1 MAPTT
6 TKPADTIDKR
16 RPHIILQTLTP
27 LVSNTPTNTV
37 TVRFTMS
44 TPSLK
49 SDPPRSSFSDSS
61 SARLSFQSSVSAQ
74 TREPVGDGKSS
85 PALSAVGTG
94 VLARAELETAKDEL
108 RAEMKVHADRLE
120 AKIDTRI
127 QDLEVKM
134 DAKIDHLR
142 ETILP
147 QQIIH
152 IDARI
157 DDLEKH
163 MQDNFQRVDARAD
176 NMEKYMQ
183 ENFQAMQNRMQQMQD
198 SIDLILRVL
207 SERQPADPRMQLPAI
222 HVQHS
227 PDAPTGVAHSP
238 ISPDSA
244 SDASLRGAAGPSS
257 PQALAG
263 DDGISLS
270 PSDHREITG
279 IFRNIRRVASRGS
292 DIMKKVKGM
301 GSSRLPQP

>member
-27 LVSNTPTNTV
+27 LVFNTPTNTV

-108 RAEMKVHADRLE
+108 RAEMKMHADRLE

-142 ETILP
+142 ETVLP
-147 QQIIH
+147 QQITHLDARIDDVEQH
-152 IDARI
+152 LKQHMKENLQAMESRIDARI
-157 DDLEKH
+157 DDVETR
-163 MQDNFQRVDARAD
+163 MR
-176 NMEKYMQ
+176 
-183 ENFQAMQNRMQQMQD
+183 AMQGSIEQMQG
-198 SIDLILRVL
+198 SIDLILHVL
-207 SERQPADPRMQLPAI
+207 SERQPADP
-222 HVQHS
+222 H
-227 PDAPTGVAHSP
+227 
-238 ISPDSA
+238 SA

-301 GSSRLPQP
+301 GSSR